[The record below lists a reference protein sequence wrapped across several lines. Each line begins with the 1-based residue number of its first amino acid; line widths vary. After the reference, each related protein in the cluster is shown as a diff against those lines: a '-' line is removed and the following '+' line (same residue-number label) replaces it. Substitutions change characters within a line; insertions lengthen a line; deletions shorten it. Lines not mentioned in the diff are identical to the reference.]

1 MRIVSFLPSA
11 TEIVCSL
18 GLADEL
24 VGITH
29 ECNYP
34 PEAQGKPIVVR
45 NAIKM
50 EGMTDWEIDETVSR
64 VLRSGGTLYR
74 VNESLLRELDPDI
87 IMTQN
92 LCQVCAPSGNEVS
105 VVLKSLPR
113 KPQILWLTPKNLG
126 GIFEN
131 ILAVGAATGKTDVAN
146 KNIEAL
152 KVRVEFVRNK
162 AQKIRKKPHVFL
174 MEWFDPLY
182 CGGHWIQELTEIA
195 GGRDALARQGRDSVR
210 ISWQE
215 VKDWAPEVLILSPC
229 GYNLEDAVKHAKDLP
244 REPVWNELPAVRM
257 NQVYAVDAQSYFAR
271 PGPRIV
277 DGLELLAH
285 LIHPEEFSW
294 HGPKDA
300 YERFAH
306 HDVR

>member
-45 NAIKM
+45 NEIKM
-50 EGMTDWEIDETVSR
+50 EGMTNREIDETVSR

-87 IMTQN
+87 IMTQD
-92 LCQVCAPSGNEVS
+92 LCQVCAPSGNEIS

-113 KPQILWLTPKNLG
+113 KPQILRLTPKNLS

-131 ILAVGAATGKTDVAN
+131 ILTVGTAAGKTDVAN
-146 KNIEAL
+146 KNIEVL
-152 KVRVEFVRNK
+152 KVRVEFVRNEAK
-162 AQKIRKKPHVFL
+162 KIRKKPRVFL

-195 GGRDALARQGRDSVR
+195 GGCDALARQGRDSVR
-210 ISWQE
+210 ISWRE

-229 GYNLEDAVKHAKDLP
+229 GYNVKDAVKRAKDLP
-244 REPVWNELPAVRM
+244 REPVWNELPAVKM

-285 LIHPEEFSW
+285 LIHPEEFDW
-294 HGPKDA
+294 QGPQNA
-300 YERFAH
+300 YERFTPN
-306 HDVR
+306 VY

>member
-18 GLADEL
+18 GLANEL

-50 EGMTDWEIDETVSR
+50 EGMADWEIDETVSR

-74 VNESLLRELDPDI
+74 VNESLLRKLDPDI

-105 VVLKSLPR
+105 VVLKSLSR
-113 KPQILWLTPKNLG
+113 KPKILWLTPKNLG

-131 ILAVGAATGKTDVAN
+131 ILAVGAATSKADVAREN
-146 KNIEAL
+146 VESL
-152 KVRVEFVRNK
+152 KSRVDEVRNK
-162 AQKIRKKPHVFL
+162 TQKIKTRPRVFL

-182 CGGHWIQELTEIA
+182 CGGHWISELAEIA

-229 GYNLEDAVKHAKDLP
+229 GYNLEDALKRAKDLP
-244 REPVWNELPAVRM
+244 REPVWSELPAVRIDRKSTRL
-257 NQVYAVDAQSYFAR
+257 NSSHAYISYSLF
-271 PGPRIV
+271 
-277 DGLELLAH
+277 
-285 LIHPEEFSW
+285 F
-294 HGPKDA
+294 
-300 YERFAH
+300 F
-306 HDVR
+306 